1 MILLSTEMDYIIKLP
16 NVKENSV
23 SNLIIL
29 LLTEEWPLST
39 KGLHRRI
46 TRQHARNVSFQSV
59 HKAVKK
65 LQNENILA
73 KTENYY
79 KINSAWL
86 KQIEN
91 FSTTINQKY
100 DETETMLKDL
110 P

>member
-1 MILLSTEMDYIIKLP
+1 MDYTIKLP

-46 TRQHARNVSFQSV
+46 TRQHAKNVSFQSV

-65 LQNENILA
+65 LQGEEILT
-73 KTENYY
+73 KLESYY
-79 KINSAWL
+79 KLNPVWL
-86 KQIEN
+86 KQIED
-91 FSTTINQKY
+91 FSTAINQKY
-100 DETETMLKDL
+100 SETETMLKDL

>member
-1 MILLSTEMDYIIKLP
+1 MACNTDATIQLPLLTNSNQSVAELILY
-16 NVKENSV
+16 
-23 SNLIIL
+23 

-46 TRQHARNVSFQSV
+46 TRQHAKNVSFQSV
-59 HKAVKK
+59 HKAIKK
-65 LQNENILA
+65 LHNEEILT

-79 KINSAWL
+79 KINPDWL
-86 KQIEN
+86 NQIKN

-100 DETETMLKDL
+100 EQTETMLKDL

>member
-1 MILLSTEMDYIIKLP
+1 MILLTTEMDYTIKLP
-16 NVKENSV
+16 NMKEKSV

-46 TRQHARNVSFQSV
+46 TRQHAKNVSFQSV

-79 KINSAWL
+79 KINSTWL

-100 DETETMLKDL
+100 AETETMLKDL